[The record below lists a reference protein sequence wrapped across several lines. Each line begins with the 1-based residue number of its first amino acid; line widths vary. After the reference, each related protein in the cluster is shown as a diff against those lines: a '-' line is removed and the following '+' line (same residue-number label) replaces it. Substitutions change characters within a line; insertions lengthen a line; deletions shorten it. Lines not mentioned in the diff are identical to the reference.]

1 LRGKTFGLVAGLA
14 LLAMPAAAAQQQS
27 LNVAVGGAFTS
38 MDPHFFNLGPNNVLT
53 SYVFEPL
60 TRFDPKYSPEPSL
73 AVSWKPID
81 ETTWEFKLRDGV
93 KFTDGTPFTADD
105 VVFTFARIPTILN
118 SPSSFMFAVKP
129 ITKLDVVDAHTIRM
143 HTANPAP
150 LMPFNMA
157 TVRIVSRKIGDGAST
172 ADYNSG
178 KAAIGTGP
186 FRLASFIVG
195 ERAEFV
201 RNDGWWDKTPVW
213 DKVSYRLI
221 ADNAARNA
229 ALQAGDVD
237 VIEAVPPGDVSE
249 LKKNAKVSVVSTP
262 GQRLI
267 YLSLDDSRPE
277 TPWAMDLN
285 GNKLSANPFGDVR
298 VRRALSLAINR
309 NGIRDRLMDGFAAPT
324 GQLMPEGASG
334 YHASIKP
341 DPYEPE
347 QAKKLLAEAG
357 FPNGFG
363 ITLHG
368 PNNRYVN
375 DSKIAE
381 AIAQMWT
388 RIGVKTAVETMP
400 AATYFSRVQKF
411 EFSARLA
418 GWASDTGEASSNLIE
433 LVASSN
439 PGKGRGVI
447 LDPTHY
453 GNPKVDE
460 IVEHSLATIDGG
472 AREALYREA
481 TRLAMQDTPLIPI
494 HHQVNIFA
502 IRKGLV
508 FHMRM
513 QEGIRAWD
521 IEPGS

>member
-1 LRGKTFGLVAGLA
+1 MRRKTVGLLASLA
-14 LLAMPAAAAQQQS
+14 LLAMPATAQQRV
-27 LNVAVGGAFTS
+27 LTVAVGGAFTS

-60 TRFDPKYSPEPSL
+60 TRFDPNYRPEPSL
-73 AVSWKPID
+73 AVSWKPVD
-81 ETTWEFKLRDGV
+81 ATTWEFKLRDGV
-93 KFTDGTPFTADD
+93 RFTDGTPLTADD
-105 VVFTFARIPTILN
+105 VVFTFARVPTILN

-129 ITKLDVVDAHTIRM
+129 VTKLEVVDDHTIRM
-143 HTANPAP
+143 HTAAPAP
-150 LMPFNMA
+150 LMPFNLA
-157 TVRIVSRKIGDGAST
+157 TVRIVSRKIGDGANTS
-172 ADYNSG
+172 DYNSG
-178 KAAIGTGP
+178 KVAIGTGP
-186 FRLASFIVG
+186 FRLASFLVG

-201 RNDGWWDKTPVW
+201 RNDGWWDKKPAW

-221 ADNAARNA
+221 ADNAARIA

-237 VIEAVPPGDVSE
+237 VIEAVPPSDVNE
-249 LKKNAKVSVVSTP
+249 LRKNAKVSVVSTP

-267 YLSLDDSRPE
+267 YLSLDVSRPE
-277 TPWAMDLN
+277 TPWATDLN
-285 GNKLSANPFGDVR
+285 GNKLSANPFRDVR
-298 VRRALSLAINR
+298 VRKALSLAINR
-309 NGIRDRLMDGFAAPT
+309 NGIRDRLMDGFSAPA
-324 GQLMPEGASG
+324 GQHMAEGGSG
-334 YHASIKP
+334 YDPSIKP

-347 QAKKLLAEAG
+347 QAKRLLAEAG

-375 DSKIAE
+375 DSKIVE

-400 AATYFSRVQKF
+400 AATYFSRAQKF
-411 EFSARLA
+411 EFSARLI
-418 GWASDTGEASSNLIE
+418 GWASDTGEASSNLTD
-433 LVASSN
+433 LFASSN
-439 PGKGRGVI
+439 PEKGRGVI
-447 LDPTHY
+447 FDPTHY
-453 GNPKVDE
+453 ANPNVDE
-460 IVEHSLATIDGG
+460 IVERSLATIDVD

-481 TRLAMQDTPLIPI
+481 IRLAMQDTPLIPI

-502 IRKGLV
+502 IRKGFV

-513 QEGIRAWD
+513 QEGVRAWD